1 MTNATRIALPAGRP
15 TEGTVYFVY
24 RAKHWQGSSIAT
36 CGELTEEQNRAI
48 VQIMQGNPV
57 AYEGESK

>member
-24 RAKHWQGSSIAT
+24 RCQHWQGSSLRT

-48 VQIMQGNPV
+48 IQIMQGKPV
-57 AYEGESK
+57 VYEGESK

>member
-1 MTNATRIALPAGRP
+1 MTAPRIAMPDGKP
-15 TEGTVYFVY
+15 EFGTVYFVY

>member
-1 MTNATRIALPAGRP
+1 MTNKTKIALPAGKP

-24 RAKHWQGSSIAT
+24 RARHWKGSSIET

-48 VQIMQGNPV
+48 VKIMQGKPV
-57 AYEGESK
+57 TYAGEKK